1 MTNEVLVAAITASSG
16 VVIAA
21 VSYFLTKRQQR
32 ETEWRNSKL
41 NHYKVLLSSISG
53 LAVDNADVDA
63 HHRFALALNTLALV
77 APQKVVE
84 ATLAFHDGVKI
95 SSQDRS
101 LEHHDQLLAQL
112 LLAIRE
118 DLGMNPKDNP
128 RTFRYH
134 LVGAPP
140 REKKQGD

>member
-1 MTNEVLVAAITASSG
+1 MTNEVLVAVITASGS
-16 VVIAA
+16 VVVAA

-32 ETEWRNSKL
+32 EAEWRDSKL
-41 NHYKVLLSSISG
+41 NHYKVLLASISD
-53 LAVDNADVDA
+53 LAVNNADVDA

-84 ATLAFHDGVKI
+84 AMLAFHEGVKI
-95 SSQDRS
+95 STEDRS
-101 LEHHDQLLAQL
+101 PERHDQLLAQL

-118 DLGMNPKDNP
+118 DLGMKPKDNP

-140 REKKQGD
+140 RAKKL